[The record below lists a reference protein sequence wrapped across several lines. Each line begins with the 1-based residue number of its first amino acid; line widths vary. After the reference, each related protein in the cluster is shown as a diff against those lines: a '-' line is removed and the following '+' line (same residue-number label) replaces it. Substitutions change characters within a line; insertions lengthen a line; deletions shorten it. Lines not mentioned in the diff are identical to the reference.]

1 MGSPHQT
8 ATCPVCGTR
17 AIVDPKT
24 KKVRPHLRKGGVTC
38 DGQVE
43 KPAGLARL
51 VPPFVR
57 RRRSDDAPPDAV
69 GDAPAE
75 DGGAE
80 KGDAEEAEPSGPVRI
95 RVDCPVCGRFS
106 AVDPTE
112 IRIRVHKAASGRRCP
127 GTGTFPDVGALT
139 IEGISVGEVRQRRRD
154 AMAKRKPVEEKKAR
168 GLLRRRPAAH

>member
-1 MGSPHQT
+1 MGSPQQT

-17 AIVDPKT
+17 AIVDPRT

-43 KPAGLARL
+43 RPPVLARL

-57 RRRSDDAPPDAV
+57 RKSSDGA
-69 GDAPAE
+69 APAAADE
-75 DGGAE
+75 PAEGGGAE
-80 KGDAEEAEPSGPVRI
+80 GGDAEVAEPSGPVRI

-106 AVDPTE
+106 AVDSTD

-127 GTGTFPDVGALT
+127 GTGTFPEVGALT
-139 IEGISVGEVRQRRRD
+139 IEGISVAEVRQRRRD
-154 AMAKRKPVEEKKAR
+154 AMARRKPVEEKKTR
-168 GLLRRRPAAH
+168 GLLRRRTAAD